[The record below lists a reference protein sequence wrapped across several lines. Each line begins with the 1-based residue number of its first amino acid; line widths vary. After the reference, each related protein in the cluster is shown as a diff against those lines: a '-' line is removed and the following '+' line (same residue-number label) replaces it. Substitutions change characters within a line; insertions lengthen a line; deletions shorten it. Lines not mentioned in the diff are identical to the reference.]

1 MTPWLPYFLS
11 GIEHHRLGGNRRKC
25 NKTLN
30 WIHYFNGTLDPIKL
44 SARFG
49 IYNEVIEIRANW
61 DVEGIMI
68 TIKKYDE

>member
-1 MTPWLPYFLS
+1 MIWAYEVINS
-11 GIEHHRLGGNRRKC
+11 ISDY
-25 NKTLN
+25 
-30 WIHYFNGTLDPIKL
+30 YFNGTLDPIKL